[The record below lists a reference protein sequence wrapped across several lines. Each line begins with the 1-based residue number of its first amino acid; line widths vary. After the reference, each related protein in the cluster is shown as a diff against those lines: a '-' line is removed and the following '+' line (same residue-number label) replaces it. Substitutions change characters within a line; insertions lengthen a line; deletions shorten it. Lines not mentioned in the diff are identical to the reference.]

1 MGSRHIAGFRSDGA
15 SWHAEVDRVM
25 KSYGRSVERLIKA
38 KRCYDPDNVFRCAIP
53 LPVGRVMAGAA

>member
-1 MGSRHIAGFRSDGA
+1 
-15 SWHAEVDRVM
+15 VM